1 MFSSR
6 DAKFAQEILV
16 ITNGR
21 GVDVVLNSL
30 TGDLLDASWR
40 LLADGGTLVEIGKR
54 DILDRNAL
62 AMEPFG
68 RNCSFRALDLSHGKT
83 LKDARLLGKLLA
95 ETFELVEAGHIGPIR
110 PITTYGFDNFPAA
123 LACIRKGQ
131 HMGKIVIVKGAE
143 DVQVP
148 IRPLPRTLQLRHDVS
163 YLIVGGIKG
172 LCGSLAVHMARHGA
186 RHIIVCSRSGIDDET
201 SARVAR
207 GCRSYGCE
215 VTGVQGDICDMA
227 FVRRIFESAQS
238 WPIAGVI
245 QGAMVL
251 KVGLSCYFSTCR
263 LFFSCQ

>member
-6 DAKFAQEILV
+6 DSKFAQEILA
-16 ITNGR
+16 ITQGR
-21 GVDVVLNSL
+21 GVDIVLNSL

-40 LLADGGTLVEIGKR
+40 IVADGGTMIEIGKR

-68 RNCSFRALDLSHGKT
+68 RNCSFRALDMSFSKSLE
-83 LKDARLLGKLLA
+83 DARLLERLLY
-95 ETFELVEAGHIGPIR
+95 EIFELIVDGHIGPIR
-110 PITTYGFDNFPAA
+110 PITTYGFDNVPAA

-131 HMGKIVIVKGAE
+131 HIGKIIITKGAK

-148 IRPLPRTLQLRHDVS
+148 ITPRRRSLKLRHDVS

-172 LCGSLAVHMARHGA
+172 LCGSLALHMARHGA
-186 RHIIVCSRSGIDDET
+186 RHLIVCGRSGIGDET
-201 SARVAR
+201 SERIVW

-215 VTGVQGDICDMA
+215 VIGEKGDICDMA
-227 FVRRIFESAQS
+227 FVRRIFEA
-238 WPIAGVI
+238 PRRIAGVI

-251 KVGLSCYFSTCR
+251 KVGFIAGPFFTPLCTCAY
-263 LFFSCQ
+263 